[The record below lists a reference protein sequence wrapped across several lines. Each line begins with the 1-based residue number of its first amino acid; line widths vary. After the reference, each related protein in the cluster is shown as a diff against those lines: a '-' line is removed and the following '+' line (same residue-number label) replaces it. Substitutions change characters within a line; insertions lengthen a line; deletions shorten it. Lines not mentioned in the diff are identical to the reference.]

1 MSLHLFA
8 PCFSEELTGK
18 NGPVYEKQ
26 PIIGKQDAHPGC
38 TALNRGYV
46 DKDPSVRVSELS
58 MDGSVWDFFFHLRKA
73 VSFDDSLDT
82 FQRAEKIKH
91 HRGFG

>member
-8 PCFSEELTGK
+8 PYFNEELTGK

-58 MDGSVWDFFFHLRKA
+58 MDGSVWDFFSICARLSASTTHSTRSNVLKR
-73 VSFDDSLDT
+73 
-82 FQRAEKIKH
+82 
-91 HRGFG
+91 